1 MLLLPISIIAIAA
14 GLLVFLLLNRPA
26 AAADAGDG
34 AKRVDAELDRAK
46 TRYEELEARLFT
58 IIEKD
63 IDKKYTREIRDGEVT
78 IGMPSEFLLMAWGHP
93 SEIKEQDSG
102 TEETW
107 IYPAGRGAAEGSS
120 TEVRIADQKVRGWK
134 DN

>member
-26 AAADAGDG
+26 PADPGDG
-34 AKRVDAELDRAK
+34 AKKAGAELARAK
-46 TRYEELEARLFT
+46 AVYEELETRLFA
-58 IIEKD
+58 IIEKG
-63 IDKKYTREIRDGEVT
+63 INKKYTREIRDGEVT
-78 IGMPSEFLLMAWGHP
+78 IGMPSELLLMAWGHP
-93 SEIKEQDSG
+93 SEIKEEGDE

-107 IYPAGRGAAEGSS
+107 IYPAGRSTVESGGG
-120 TEVRIADQKVRGWK
+120 TEVRISGKKVQGWK